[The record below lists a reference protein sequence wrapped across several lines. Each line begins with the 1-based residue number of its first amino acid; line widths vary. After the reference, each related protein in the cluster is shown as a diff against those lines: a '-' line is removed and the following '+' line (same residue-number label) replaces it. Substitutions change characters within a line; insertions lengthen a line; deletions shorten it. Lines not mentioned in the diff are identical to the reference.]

1 MATPPP
7 ILVAVVALVPAC
19 AAPAED
25 FIQQTYIK
33 ASNVDIGDDFGR
45 ALALSA
51 DGATLAVGAFR
62 EDSPARGINQRDDN
76 VVDDTTI
83 GSLGAVY
90 VFAHDGAGWRQEA
103 YIKASNSEIDDFFGR
118 SLALSADGNTL
129 AVGAP
134 GEDSA
139 STTDQNSNAAELS
152 GAVYVFSRSA
162 GSWSQ
167 AAYVKSSRPAAVD
180 NFGASLALSGDG
192 AVLAVGAPEAM
203 AGTGAVHIFT
213 REAAAWTP
221 KQQLAGPGAGSPAA
235 FGSSVALSLD
245 GSTLVVGSPGDDA
258 GAVHVFA
265 RAAGAWARQV
275 RLTASPGTPGTTD
288 FGSTLAVSGDGS
300 TLAVGAPR
308 ESSATAG
315 SAAAPVGAVHLYAR
329 SGATWSAGDHLALS
343 STDAG
348 NFFGLGI
355 ALSPDGARLAVGA
368 PIEPRAASDEPLDSC
383 SADLGGT
390 VYLFA
395 GTGASWGSRV
405 RVQGS
410 NTCKDDHF
418 GQSVALSRDGS
429 ILAVGANGEDSAA
442 PGIDKDPNDNSAHDA
457 GAAYVLHD

>member
-1 MATPPP
+1 
-7 ILVAVVALVPAC
+7 
-19 AAPAED
+19 
-25 FIQQTYIK
+25 
-33 ASNVDIGDDFGR
+33 
-45 ALALSA
+45 
-51 DGATLAVGAFR
+51 
-62 EDSPARGINQRDDN
+62 
-76 VVDDTTI
+76 
-83 GSLGAVY
+83 
-90 VFAHDGAGWRQEA
+90 
-103 YIKASNSEIDDFFGR
+103 
-118 SLALSADGNTL
+118 
-129 AVGAP
+129 
-134 GEDSA
+134 
-139 STTDQNSNAAELS
+139 
-152 GAVYVFSRSA
+152 
-162 GSWSQ
+162 
-167 AAYVKSSRPAAVD
+167 
-180 NFGASLALSGDG
+180 
-192 AVLAVGAPEAM
+192 
-203 AGTGAVHIFT
+203 
-213 REAAAWTP
+213 
-221 KQQLAGPGAGSPAA
+221 
-235 FGSSVALSLD
+235 
-245 GSTLVVGSPGDDA
+245 
-258 GAVHVFA
+258 
-265 RAAGAWARQV
+265 
-275 RLTASPGTPGTTD
+275 
-288 FGSTLAVSGDGS
+288 VSGDGS

-395 GTGASWGSRV
+395 RTGASWGSRV